1 MIARQPSLPSQ
12 APARD
17 ATTSRAERLYDRNF
31 ALAVLG
37 QTLFTL
43 ANMLVAHYNR
53 WIEFL
58 GGSVEQVGWIM
69 GVGSVAGVALRPW
82 MGPWIN
88 RLGARQT
95 WLIGYGVFS
104 IGAIGN
110 LWLSEL
116 GWLIYVLRSC
126 LVMGAAIVFASSLT
140 YITQTTPPERRTE
153 AIGILGAGGFVGM
166 VLGPLLGDL
175 IVGDPSRTIG
185 DFHWLFLATAAS
197 VVLPAILLFFQRPSQ
212 TRAGSA
218 VGLGE
223 FLRIAAKFWPGTI
236 LWVCLAF
243 GVAMTVPL
251 VFLASYVD
259 QLKLSIPGVS
269 VVGLYFGCYGGW
281 GLIVR
286 VGLRRLPDQV
296 GRRKVVMAGMLIMA
310 GGMFCFPGVDA
321 SRPWL
326 LVLPALLCGTGH
338 ALVFHAMTSLTL
350 DSFPHE
356 VHGTGS
362 ALSLMMLDSGTIAGA
377 PVLGKI
383 AVNFGFSW
391 MYVAIGLAC
400 LASAAVYARSSMP
413 VWRGGR
419 RTTFQRRPERHED
432 Q

>member
-1 MIARQPSLPSQ
+1 MTARLSSETPQTRAKVPPPSDPG
-12 APARD
+12 
-17 ATTSRAERLYDRNF
+17 RLYDRNF

-58 GGSVEQVGWIM
+58 GGTIEQVGWIM

-82 MGPWIN
+82 MGPWIS
-88 RLGARQT
+88 RLGARRT
-95 WLIGYGVFS
+95 WLIGYGVFA
-104 IGAIGN
+104 IGAAGN
-110 LWLSEL
+110 LWLHDL
-116 GWLIYVLRSC
+116 GWAIYGLRSC
-126 LVMGAAIVFASSLT
+126 LVMGAALVFASSLT

-153 AIGILGAGGFVGM
+153 AIGILGAGGFIGM
-166 VLGPLLGDL
+166 VLGPLFGDW
-175 IVGDPSRTIG
+175 IVGTPTRTIQN
-185 DFHWLFLATAAS
+185 FHQLFLVTIGAL
-197 VVLPAILLFFQRPSQ
+197 VLPAVLLFFQRPSHS
-212 TRAGSA
+212 RAGSA
-218 VGLGE
+218 VGLKE
-223 FLRIAAKFWPGTI
+223 FVRIAARFWPGTI

-251 VFLASYVD
+251 VFLATYVD
-259 QLKLSIPGVS
+259 QQKLVIPGVS

-286 VGLRRLPDQV
+286 VVLRRLPDQI
-296 GRRKVVMAGMLIMA
+296 GRRKVVLAGMVIMA
-310 GGMFCFPGVDA
+310 AGMFCYPLVDT

-362 ALSLMMLDSGTIAGA
+362 ALSLMTLDSGTIAGA
-377 PVLGKI
+377 PVLGEI
-383 AVNFGFSW
+383 AAKYGFHW
-391 MYVAIGLAC
+391 LYVTIGIICLVAAAI
-400 LASAAVYARSSMP
+400 YARSSLP
-413 VWRGGR
+413 VWRRGM
-419 RTTFQRRPERHED
+419 RTRFADQRPLER
-432 Q
+432 